1 MLRKRK
7 FHFLLIF
14 FIGHA
19 RSGRKACKTQN
30 PRGHGRPAR
39 VDTDSRLNR
48 AHPFSS
54 PRHSVPTRRHGMPT
68 LWNSR
73 PAYPH
78 GVPTLWHSVLTL
90 LQGMP
95 TLLQGIPTLRHGV
108 LTLRHSKSTRRHK
121 VPTLR
126 HGVLTLPPGTGK
138 GPIDGDTREITMTR
152 ANAPTNS

>member
-7 FHFLLIF
+7 FYFPLIF

-19 RSGRKACKTQN
+19 RSGMKACKTQN

-54 PRHSVPTRRHGMPT
+54 PRHSVPTLRHGVPTLRHGVPTLRHGVPTLRHGVLTLLHGMPT
-68 LWNSR
+68 LR
-73 PAYPH
+73 
-78 GVPTLWHSVLTL
+78 
-90 LQGMP
+90 
-95 TLLQGIPTLRHGV
+95 QGIPTLRHGV

-126 HGVLTLPPGTGK
+126 HSVLTLPPGTGK